1 MARPC
6 YHCLEIMKTV
16 NIRYCYYSTY
26 EGNIICEK
34 VSNMISI
41 QISNNNKRDLDRINN
56 NHNNN
61 DKLYYYEN
69 LMKKII
75 PKNIN
80 EKSINNFIEYNFNLL
95 FPKNYYYVIIKNKI
109 IFYNDLN
116 VIITFC
122 YILQ

>member
-109 IFYNDLN
+109 IFYNDIN
-116 VIITFC
+116 VIIMFC